1 MHICFRPNPTLYIWH
16 EMFHYKTYASKFFCH
31 SICFPSKLMCARK
44 PPKTCDYPS
53 KLVWQVFISDQS
65 ATMLRQV
72 PENWTC
78 TAAGVTLV
86 CHTFSS
92 LSVWLAKICHD
103 NTLNHPI
110 RYIIS
115 FSYHRSS
122 LGLSVDDFVEDE
134 APSCPVETEVS
145 RLYYFTVFTLT
156 VNWSNLKVLV
166 HENAL

>member
-1 MHICFRPNPTLYIWH
+1 M
-16 EMFHYKTYASKFFCH
+16 
-31 SICFPSKLMCARK
+31 
-44 PPKTCDYPS
+44 
-53 KLVWQVFISDQS
+53 
-65 ATMLRQV
+65 
-72 PENWTC
+72 
-78 TAAGVTLV
+78 
-86 CHTFSS
+86 
-92 LSVWLAKICHD
+92 AKICHD

-145 RLYYFTVFTLT
+145 RLYYFTVFTLI

-166 HENAL
+166 H